1 VHDASLYKDTA
12 NCSWLLGL
20 RSVVTQAL
28 CMRSAA
34 AMMPLVEA
42 AATGYGCWQAFL
54 VAPVLYSAWASPF
67 ELAVERAVTFPLLV
81 ADLVADAFFFVDI
94 AVSIVVAWLP
104 LRGSSCATNLFY
116 DDRKKAYVRNL
127 RPWTLAMDV
136 ASTIPFQVIYL
147 LGTSWGAA
155 FAWLSP
161 CRYLSLLRLWRLRRV
176 SELFAKLEKD
186 VRLNYYWT
194 RLVKLV
200 GVTLLAVHAAA
211 CVLLWMASHYSGPKE
226 RTWLG
231 RGFQTSS
238 VWAGYTRAVYWSLT
252 TLTTVGYGDLHPAN
266 PGEMAFAVFYMLF
279 NLGLAAYIVGNM
291 TNLAVSDSTALLALR
306 DTLRGVS
313 MFGAVNRLPEALT
326 EQMAETVRLNF
337 DMTEQ
342 LLQQQ
347 LLSEMPRAVR
357 SGIAQ
362 HLFRDTVEGAYLFR
376 GVSEGVVVD
385 LVADVTPQF
394 FPPKADIVQQNE
406 TPTDLY
412 IIVSGSV
419 DVLATAPDGTETVV
433 SRACRRGMA
442 GEIGVMLNIPQ
453 PFTVRCRR
461 LTQAVRVSQY
471 HLLRVVRPHTADAD
485 RVFCNFVQHLGSPVW
500 KVARKETP
508 LFGEIADELEV
519 GAATAASMSRRRSE
533 MFDFDP
539 EADRLR
545 MSLRREAK
553 RRVVIRH
560 KSLNAAGKLVF
571 LPGSMRELRRVAEAK
586 LGEVVTTVLTV
597 DGAEVEDIDVL
608 RDGDH
613 LFVC

>member
-1 VHDASLYKDTA
+1 
-12 NCSWLLGL
+12 
-20 RSVVTQAL
+20 
-28 CMRSAA
+28 MRSSAA
-34 AMMPLVEA
+34 STPLVEPA
-42 AATGYGCWQAFL
+42 GAGYGWWQALL

-67 ELAVERAVTFPLLV
+67 ELAMERAATLPLLI
-81 ADLVADAFFFVDI
+81 ADLVADVFFAVDI
-94 AVSIVVAWLP
+94 AASIFVACLK
-104 LRGSSCATNLFY
+104 LRGSSSTTSLFY
-116 DDRKKAYVRNL
+116 DDRRKADVRHL

-136 ASTIPFQVIYL
+136 ASTIPFQVIYRL
-147 LGTSWGAA
+147 ATAWGAA
-155 FAWLSP
+155 AAWSSP
-161 CRYLSLLRLWRLRRV
+161 CRFLSLLRLWRLRRV

-186 VRLNYYWT
+186 VRLNYSWT

-211 CVLLWMASHYSGPKE
+211 CVHLWMASHYSGPKE

-231 RGFQTSS
+231 RGFETRS
-238 VWAGYTRAVYWSLT
+238 VWAGYTRAVYWSVA

-266 PGEMAFAVFYMLF
+266 PGEMVFAVFYVLF

-291 TNLAVSDSTALLALR
+291 TNLAVSGSTAALALR

-313 MFGAVNRLPEALT
+313 MFGAMNQLPEALT
-326 EQMAETVRLNF
+326 ELIAKSVQLNF

-376 GVSEGVVVD
+376 GVSEGLVVD
-385 LVADVTPQF
+385 LVADATAQF
-394 FPPKADIVQQNE
+394 FPAKADIVQQNE
-406 TPTDLY
+406 TPTDCY

-419 DVLATAPDGTETVV
+419 DVLATAADGTETVV
-433 SRACRRGMA
+433 SRACRCGVA

-461 LTQAVRVSQY
+461 LTQAVHVSQG
-471 HLLRVVRPHTADAD
+471 HLLRVVRPHTADAA

-500 KVARKETP
+500 KVAREEAP
-508 LFGEIADELEV
+508 LFREIADQIEAE
-519 GAATAASMSRRRSE
+519 AATAASMSRRRSE
-533 MFDFDP
+533 MLNP
-539 EADRLR
+539 EGLEEADQLR

-553 RRVVIRH
+553 RRVVIH
-560 KSLNAAGKLVF
+560 QKSENAAGKLLC
-571 LPGSMRELRRVAEAK
+571 LPGSMRELRSVAEAK
-586 LGEVVTTVLTV
+586 FRKVVTTVLTV